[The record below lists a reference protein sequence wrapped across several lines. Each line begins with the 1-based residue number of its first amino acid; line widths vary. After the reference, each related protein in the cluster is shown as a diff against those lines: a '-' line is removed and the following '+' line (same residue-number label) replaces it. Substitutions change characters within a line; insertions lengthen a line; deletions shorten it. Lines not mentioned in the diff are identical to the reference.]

1 MQGPLFKF
9 GLRISIWGQQSIKP
23 SAKPLALLPFNS
35 EETVSERLNVML
47 EVTKLAEKLGWNS
60 ESDSFELVCRLCSR
74 FNLQILTDCCE
85 QSAIL
90 TWKGTKNC

>member
-1 MQGPLFKF
+1 
-9 GLRISIWGQQSIKP
+9 
-23 SAKPLALLPFNS
+23 
-35 EETVSERLNVML
+35 ML
-47 EVTKLAEKLGWNS
+47 EVTKLAEKLVWNS
-60 ESDSFELVCRLCSR
+60 ESDSFEFVCRLCSR